1 MISCSGVLSMNTLSV
16 RKGPVQRP
24 TPIGRWGQRDR
35 AQGRLIDL
43 DNKANDEK
51 DEARMHILVEGLPI
65 CISVRKRQPCSKQFT
80 YERILS
86 NVLENVVDARQRS
99 EPDQSEIIDIGCWGR
114 GRPKAW
120 MAESRSTPQ
129 DRREVRSHGE
139 QPTRSQ
145 ADWAIRLTRSQVLY
159 EEQPTRSQA
168 ATWRKLGSYTSSAIN
183 QPTLFGVH
191 PQNQTQTLT
200 VDGTLSIPIHPHLTP
215 TLNGAH
221 FSSSKTSRRPQ
232 LDFALA
238 ET

>member
-1 MISCSGVLSMNTLSV
+1 
-16 RKGPVQRP
+16 
-24 TPIGRWGQRDR
+24 
-35 AQGRLIDL
+35 
-43 DNKANDEK
+43 
-51 DEARMHILVEGLPI
+51 MHILVEGLPI

-232 LDFALA
+232 LDFASA

>member
-1 MISCSGVLSMNTLSV
+1 
-16 RKGPVQRP
+16 
-24 TPIGRWGQRDR
+24 
-35 AQGRLIDL
+35 
-43 DNKANDEK
+43 
-51 DEARMHILVEGLPI
+51 MHILVEGLPI

-200 VDGTLSIPIHPHLTP
+200 VDGTHYLSLSTP
-215 TLNGAH
+215 TSLLH
-221 FSSSKTSRRPQ
+221 
-232 LDFALA
+232 
-238 ET
+238 